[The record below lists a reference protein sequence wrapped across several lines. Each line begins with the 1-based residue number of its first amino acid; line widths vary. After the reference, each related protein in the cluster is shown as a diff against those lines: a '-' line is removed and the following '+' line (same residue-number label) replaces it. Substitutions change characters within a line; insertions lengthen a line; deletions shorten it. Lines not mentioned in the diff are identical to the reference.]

1 MKIESCE
8 HQVLL
13 TLNHEAYESFRRI
26 LYCEYNEPYG
36 FCPQEFYDENTINEF
51 VAKMY
56 YEEHFGGEDNEEV
69 WELIRETR
77 EKYYQEFGMEY
88 AYGSETNQIN
98 RLTDEAMVKEFQE
111 RLEQCK
117 VLGEVN
123 IAKLYLKALKI
134 MEC

>member
-1 MKIESCE
+1 MIIESCE

-26 LYCEYNEPYG
+26 IYCECNEPYG
-36 FCPQEFYDENTINEF
+36 FCPQELYDENTIKDF

-77 EKYYQEFGMEY
+77 EKYYQEFGMET

-98 RLTDEAMVKEFQE
+98 RLTDEAMIKEFHE
-111 RLEQCK
+111 KLEQWRLWGDIEM
-117 VLGEVN
+117 V
-123 IAKLYLKALKI
+123 KLYRKALNF

>member
-13 TLNHEAYESFRRI
+13 TLNRNAFESNKRI
-26 LYCEYNEPYG
+26 LYCEYNEPYE
-36 FCPQEFYDENTINEF
+36 FCPREFYDEWYIDEF

-77 EKYYQEFGMEY
+77 KKYYQEFGMEY
-88 AYGSETNQIN
+88 VYGSETNRIN
-98 RLTDEAMVKEFQE
+98 QLTDEAMVKEFQE

-117 VLGEVN
+117 VLGEVD

>member
-13 TLNHEAYESFRRI
+13 TLNRNAFESNRRI

-36 FCPQEFYDENTINEF
+36 FCPREFYDEWYIDEF

-88 AYGSETNQIN
+88 AYGSETNEIN
-98 RLTDEAMVKEFQE
+98 LKTDKAMTEHFREQLEQWRLWGSIEMVK
-111 RLEQCK
+111 
-117 VLGEVN
+117 
-123 IAKLYLKALKI
+123 LYSKALKI

>member
-1 MKIESCE
+1 MKIKSCE

-77 EKYYQEFGMEY
+77 EKYYQEFGMHEAHY
-88 AYGSETNQIN
+88 TKTDEIN
-98 RLTDEAMVKEFQE
+98 RKTDKAMTEHFKEQ
-111 RLEQCK
+111 LEQWR
-117 VLGEVN
+117 LWGNLEMVN
-123 IAKLYLKALKI
+123 LYYKALKI

>member
-36 FCPQEFYDENTINEF
+36 FCPQELYDEEIINKF
-51 VAKMY
+51 VAHIY
-56 YEEHFGGEDNEEV
+56 YEEHFGGEENEPV

-98 RLTDEAMVKEFQE
+98 QLTDEAMVKEFQE
-111 RLEQCK
+111 RLKQCK
-117 VLGEVN
+117 VLGEVE
-123 IAKLYLKALKI
+123 IAKLYIKALEI
-134 MEC
+134 MED

>member
-26 LYCEYNEPYG
+26 LYCEHNEPYG
-36 FCPQEFYDENTINEF
+36 FCPQEFYDENTIKEF
-51 VAKMY
+51 VATMY

-88 AYGSETNQIN
+88 AYGSETNEIN

-117 VLGEVN
+117 VLGEVD